1 MGLTRFER
9 RLERLVEGVFAKT
22 FPGTLQ
28 PVEIGQRIA
37 REMDLQ
43 RTIGVRGII
52 VMPNIFKVSL
62 ATEDLERFSSFGST
76 LAKELAE
83 AAYEHAQEERAH
95 LLGAVEVLLLENPDL
110 TPGVFEIM
118 CEFKTPDLSE
128 QDEDS
133 SSRYPYAWLVLPNGD
148 RIEIGDHPL
157 LIGRL
162 PTCSVLLDDPNVSR
176 RHAEVRYEDG
186 RLLVIDLGS
195 TNGTWVNG
203 SKVTHGELQDDD
215 EIRVGTTTL
224 RVEFA

>member
-43 RTIGVRGII
+43 RTIGVRGTII
-52 VMPNIFKVSL
+52 MPNIFKISL

-95 LLGAVEVLLLENPDL
+95 LLGAVEVLLLENSDL
-110 TPGVFEIM
+110 TPGVFEIL
-118 CEFKTPDLSE
+118 CEFRPSE
-128 QDEDS
+128 VTEQNEDGAFK
-133 SSRYPYAWLVLPNGD
+133 YPYAWLVLPDGS
-148 RIEIGDHPL
+148 RVEIGDQPL

-162 PTCSVLLDDPNVSR
+162 PICSVLLDDPNVSR
-176 RHAEVRYEDG
+176 QHAEIRYEDDH
-186 RLLVIDLGS
+186 LLVVDLGS

-203 SKVTHGELQDDD
+203 SKVTYTELQDED